1 MFLEILVERRDRRCR
16 FAVDAV
22 ERLRRLNPGLI
33 CCCPFGAAEKLS
45 LCFGGGVRFLVEVFR
60 LFGFLR
66 LRPTSV
72 GATAAAGSEPWDQ
85 PARAGERPKGFWIWD
100 LRFCDF
106 AILQTGR
113 CFFAAAPLML
123 FY

>member
-22 ERLRRLNPGLI
+22 ERLRRLNPWANLLL
-33 CCCPFGAAEKLS
+33 PLR
-45 LCFGGGVRFLVEVFR
+45 GGREAVFV
-60 LFGFLR
+60 FR

-85 PARAGERPKGFWIWD
+85 TARAGERPKGFWIWD

-106 AILQTGR
+106 ANRSVFFRRRPSDAFLLGMQEGR
-113 CFFAAAPLML
+113 N
-123 FY
+123 